1 MTDKNKSFSGRKYF
15 STYVKIQDFAS
26 IVFNIT
32 ANIQEHNRFRTE
44 FYFRFCSGLHASE
57 MDLVHK
63 RQPFVSISVPVFLF
77 LLGFIPVA
85 T

>member
-1 MTDKNKSFSGRKYF
+1 MVTDKNKSFSGRKYF
-15 STYVKIQDFAS
+15 STYVKIQDFAN
-26 IVFNIT
+26 IVFNI
-32 ANIQEHNRFRTE
+32 QERNRFGTE

-77 LLGFIPVA
+77 LLGSIPVA